1 MQRQFSL
8 FSLLLSLSFAALP
21 TQNRVLVCC
30 PAAHTE
36 LGRVSYVN
44 AYGVWIGIYNTFD
57 TSCRVLFRLGLY
69 TRFPSTRPR
78 IGRLRNAVP
87 IKSLINHHCVFHLTE
102 ASVYFSSTASQ
113 RLSSASSASIK
124 ASSDDSLSGR
134 YRVQNRPI
142 NCSNAEEVE
151 KINCGKLRICQ
162 PHCSTRK

>member
-1 MQRQFSL
+1 MMMQRQFSL

-69 TRFPSTRPR
+69 TRFPS
-78 IGRLRNAVP
+78 
-87 IKSLINHHCVFHLTE
+87 
-102 ASVYFSSTASQ
+102 STDRETAQ
-113 RLSSASSASIK
+113 RRANQ
-124 ASSDDSLSGR
+124 
-134 YRVQNRPI
+134 VVN
-142 NCSNAEEVE
+142 
-151 KINCGKLRICQ
+151 
-162 PHCSTRK
+162 